1 MIRLTIRFACAID
14 MPCHVNK
21 GSVPPWPMDL
31 IKLQPRVFNFQA
43 CTKIMQQV
51 TEFSSQF
58 TTGMIS

>member
-14 MPCHVNK
+14 MSRHVNK
-21 GSVPPWPMDL
+21 GSAPRWLMDL

-43 CTKIMQQV
+43 CTKNIQPV

-58 TTGMIS
+58 TTVMIS